1 MVCINCSIL
10 YNNDYTTTRMDTRDV
25 QMLLT
30 DIGLA
35 PAEVV
40 VYQALLGGAGSVAEI
55 MKTTAEKRPT
65 VYYSL
70 NSLEKR
76 GLVHKTGKDY
86 GGKFQVAPLVN
97 LSALIGR
104 TIKQHEHLLEQAKQL
119 ETFYPLQKSTG
130 KVLVTYFDRIETI
143 TAAISYTLYSKDK
156 IIRSIVPAQNFFH
169 EMGRGF
175 VEDYVHEK
183 QKRKIK
189 TIALWEDIP
198 KRSIMDEYYNTSDIK
213 QLPIIMHN
221 RFATTIFIYDD
232 KTLYVSPKKDCYA
245 VLMQSTEHAE
255 TMRAVFDSI
264 WGDGLRITKGSVAQ

>member
-1 MVCINCSIL
+1 
-10 YNNDYTTTRMDTRDV
+10 MDTRDV
-25 QMLLT
+25 QTLLL

-35 PAEVV
+35 PAEVT
-40 VYQALLGGAGSVAEI
+40 VYQALLGGAISVQAI
-55 MKTTAEKRPT
+55 MKVTGEKRPT

-86 GGKFQVAPLVN
+86 GGKFQIAPLAN
-97 LSALIGR
+97 LTALVDR
-104 TIKQHEHLLEQAKQL
+104 TIKQHERLLEQTKQL
-119 ETFYPLQKSTG
+119 ETFYPLQKAPG

-156 IIRSIVPAQNFFH
+156 TIRGIVPAQNFFH

-175 VEDYVHEK
+175 VEDYVQEK

-198 KRSIMDEYYNTSDIK
+198 KRSIMDDYYSTSDIR
-213 QLPIIMHN
+213 QLPITMHN

-255 TMRAVFDSI
+255 TMRAIFDSI
-264 WGDGLRITKGSVAQ
+264 WEIGRAHV

>member
-1 MVCINCSIL
+1 MCRTCSIL
-10 YNNDYTTTRMDTRDV
+10 YNNNYTINTMDTRDV
-25 QMLLT
+25 QTLLL

-35 PAEVV
+35 PAEVT
-40 VYQALLGGAGSVAEI
+40 VYQALLGGAISVQAI
-55 MKTTAEKRPT
+55 MKVTGEKRPT

-86 GGKFQVAPLVN
+86 GGKFQVAPLAN
-97 LSALIGR
+97 LTALVDR
-104 TIKQHEHLLEQAKQL
+104 TIKQQERLYEQTKQL
-119 ETFYPLQKSTG
+119 ETFYPLQKAPG
-130 KVLVTYFDRIETI
+130 KVLVTYFDTIPTI

-156 IIRSIVPAQNFFH
+156 AIYSIVPAQNFFH

-175 VEDYVHEK
+175 FEDYVQEK

-198 KRSIMDEYYNTSDIK
+198 KRSIMDDYYSTSDIR
-213 QLPIIMHN
+213 QLPITMHN

-232 KTLYVSPKKDCYA
+232 KTLYISPKKDSYA
-245 VLMQSTEHAE
+245 VLMQSTEHAAM
-255 TMRAVFDSI
+255 MRAFFATF
-264 WGDGLRITKGSVAQ
+264 WENGLVVAKGSEK